1 MKIFLTRKQKGQ
13 AMVETAITL
22 PLLVFLLIAIGYFGS
37 LITAMHNLSV
47 AARYSAR
54 AVAMDS
60 TTDTVDRISGKYF
73 VTLNEKKFKEFA
85 VRALPGFN
93 PERLSAKP
101 LTASQIAFLTGSVSR
116 GKLQPIPESRGYAY
130 VYKLTGRADE
140 VSTTISGTVVP
151 QLRGYDV
158 GVGNIFFGVRLTY
171 DLKELNW
178 LAGYLFRREGIKIE
192 AMSMM
197 PAELPLRSVLDAGVD
212 YGLMNINNG
221 IYKII
226 RVNVRNDNEAKF
238 YNYEDLIGNN

>member
-1 MKIFLTRKQKGQ
+1 MKLILKRKQNGQ

-54 AVAMDS
+54 AIAMDS
-60 TTDTVDRISGKYF
+60 TKDPIDRISGKYF
-73 VTLNEKKFKEFA
+73 ITMTEKKFKDFA

-93 PERLSAKP
+93 AERLSAKP
-101 LTASQIAFLTGSVSR
+101 LTVSQVAFLTGSVSKGR
-116 GKLQPIPESRGYAY
+116 LQPIPESKGYAF

-140 VSTTISGTVVP
+140 VSTTLNGTVVP

-178 LAGYLFRREGIKIE
+178 LAGYLFKREGIKIE

-212 YGLMNINNG
+212 YGLMNINSG

-226 RVNVRNDNEAKF
+226 RVNVRNDNEARL
-238 YNYEDLIGNN
+238 YNYEDLISK